1 MNRRILILGNSRLVV
16 FGFRGE
22 LIDELVER
30 GCEVYVAF
38 PNGPF
43 GEGSKE
49 SASRGCKYVEVDI
62 NRRGKNPAE
71 DIGLFRKYRQI
82 MQKVKPDA
90 VLAYTVKC
98 DIYGGLA
105 ARSLRIPFFP
115 NITGLGKALDEGG
128 LSAIVVR
135 RLYKSSIKEAC
146 CVFFQNSFDYEYFKK
161 HNLIHGSAR
170 VLPGSGIN
178 LSKFK
183 PLEYRLSSDVRFTF
197 IGRLM
202 KAKGIDQF
210 LDAAREL
217 SGSNVE
223 FHICGYCEE
232 EYGPIVEKEQAAGNV
247 MYHGLV
253 DDVSNYIADSDCIV
267 LPTYHPEG
275 ISNVLLEA
283 AASARPII
291 TTDRHGCREVV
302 EDGVNGYLVRQKD
315 SQDLIDKMRIFM
327 SLNPQLR
334 ISMGKAGREKVE
346 REFDRSIVVHE
357 YLKALDLA

>member
-146 CVFFQNSFDYEYFKK
+146 CVF
-161 HNLIHGSAR
+161 
-170 VLPGSGIN
+170 
-178 LSKFK
+178 
-183 PLEYRLSSDVRFTF
+183 
-197 IGRLM
+197 
-202 KAKGIDQF
+202 
-210 LDAAREL
+210 
-217 SGSNVE
+217 
-223 FHICGYCEE
+223 
-232 EYGPIVEKEQAAGNV
+232 
-247 MYHGLV
+247 
-253 DDVSNYIADSDCIV
+253 
-267 LPTYHPEG
+267 
-275 ISNVLLEA
+275 
-283 AASARPII
+283 
-291 TTDRHGCREVV
+291 
-302 EDGVNGYLVRQKD
+302 
-315 SQDLIDKMRIFM
+315 
-327 SLNPQLR
+327 
-334 ISMGKAGREKVE
+334 
-346 REFDRSIVVHE
+346 
-357 YLKALDLA
+357 